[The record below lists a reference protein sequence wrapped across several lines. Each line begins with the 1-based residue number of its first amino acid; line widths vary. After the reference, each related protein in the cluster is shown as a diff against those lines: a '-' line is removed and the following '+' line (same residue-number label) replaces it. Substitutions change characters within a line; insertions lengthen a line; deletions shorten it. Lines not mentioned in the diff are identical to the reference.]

1 MEDDNKLNK
10 RIAEIWAVLSEVAT
24 SQAKT
29 DAQMAKTDAQM
40 AETDK
45 RLKELSLQTAET
57 DKQLK
62 ELSLQ
67 TAETDQRLKE
77 LSSQTAKTDKR
88 LNKLILGNES
98 IQGFI
103 KNESSAC
110 EQRFVDSLEMHGLRV
125 AGVTFDE
132 IFSNVSKTRGGKNIE
147 LDALLVNGDSVALVE
162 VKKKLHLG
170 DVVKV
175 RNNLIGRFRD
185 LFPEHRDR
193 RLLVL
198 VAGESVN
205 GDAES
210 EALEAGFVVLSF
222 KARKLQMQIQQA
234 RYY

>member
-10 RIAEIWAVLSEVAT
+10 RIAEIWAVLAEVTAN
-24 SQAKT
+24 Q
-29 DAQMAKTDAQM
+29 AKTDAQM

-45 RLKELSLQTAET
+45 M
-57 DKQLK
+57 
-62 ELSLQ
+62 
-67 TAETDQRLKE
+67 LKE

-103 KNESSAC
+103 KNESNAC
-110 EQRFVDSLEMHGLRV
+110 EQRFVDSLEMHGLKV
-125 AGVTFDE
+125 AGVQFDE
-132 IFSNVSKTRGGKNIE
+132 IFSNVSKTRGGRNIE

>member
-29 DAQMAKTDAQM
+29 DAQMA
-40 AETDK
+40 ETDK
-45 RLKELSLQTAET
+45 M
-57 DKQLK
+57 
-62 ELSLQ
+62 
-67 TAETDQRLKE
+67 LKE

-103 KNESSAC
+103 KNESNAC
-110 EQRFVDSLEMHGLRV
+110 EQRFVDSLEMHGLKV

-132 IFSNVSKTRGGKNIE
+132 IFSNVSKTRGGRNIE